1 MNYQISYMDST
12 KLLVV
17 KTRGKMNAD
26 DFIAMAKDLLQHPQ
40 CLPDGNVIFNHTAL
54 EFNDVSV
61 GDLQKIRAFH
71 MSNEVRIGSGKSAIV
86 VKIGLSKE
94 WNKLWSQGEKIKTE
108 NKVQVFESCN
118 EAINWISSVEFKNL

>member
-26 DFIAMAKDLLQHPQ
+26 DFIEMAKDLLQHPQ
-40 CLPDGNVIFNHTAL
+40 CLPDGNVIFDHIAL

-61 GDLQKIRAFH
+61 GDLQKIRTFH
-71 MSNEVRIGSGKSAIV
+71 MSNEARIGSGKSAIV
-86 VKIGLSKE
+86 VKVGLSEE
-94 WNKLWSQGEKIKTE
+94 WNKLWSQGEKIKTG
-108 NKVQVFESCN
+108 NRVQVFESYN
-118 EAINWISSVEFKNL
+118 EAINWIASVGFKNL